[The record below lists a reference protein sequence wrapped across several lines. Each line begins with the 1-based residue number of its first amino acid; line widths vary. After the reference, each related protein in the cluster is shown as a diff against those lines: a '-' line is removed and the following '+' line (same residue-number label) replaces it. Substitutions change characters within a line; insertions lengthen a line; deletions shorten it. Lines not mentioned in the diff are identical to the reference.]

1 MTTNFSNIFKN
12 SFINAFAN
20 NEVSGRE
27 TLVIL
32 FCTCLVA
39 LYIFGVYRIVTRK
52 TFYSKNFNISLA
64 ALSVITAIVILT
76 VQSNIVLSLGMVG
89 ALSIVRFRTAIK
101 DPMDLVFLFW
111 AISIGIACG
120 AGMLEI
126 AVIGSLVLTALVF
139 VLDRLPMAKAAMILV
154 ISAQAGKEQT
164 NAITELVKK
173 YSKYF
178 KVKSRNISGE
188 RLDMVLELWVTQ
200 EEELVEQL
208 AAVPKVSSVSLMS
221 HDGEVTF

>member
-1 MTTNFSNIFKN
+1 MQ
-12 SFINAFAN
+12 
-20 NEVSGRE
+20 NEVSASE
-27 TLVIL
+27 VTVIL
-32 FCTCLVA
+32 LSTCVIA
-39 LYIFGVYRIVTRK
+39 LYIFLVYRVITRK

-64 ALSVITAIVILT
+64 ALAVITAIVILT

-111 AISIGIACG
+111 AISVGIACG

-126 AVIGSLVLTALVF
+126 AIIGSFILTALIF

-154 ISAQAGKEQT
+154 ISAQAGKDRTAQ
-164 NAITELVKK
+164 ITELVKK
-173 YSKYF
+173 YSKYY
-178 KVKSRNISGE
+178 KVKSRNITGE
-188 RLDMVLELWVTQ
+188 QLDMVIELWASK
-200 EEELVEQL
+200 EEELTEEL
-208 AAVPKVSSVSLMS
+208 SALSGIHSVSLMS

>member
-1 MTTNFSNIFKN
+1 MNFKNIFKN
-12 SFINAFAN
+12 SFLEAFAQN
-20 NEVSGRE
+20 NVSASEV
-27 TLVIL
+27 VIIL
-32 FCTCLVA
+32 MFTCIIS
-39 LYIFGVYRIVTRK
+39 LYIFLVYRMITRK

-64 ALSVITAIVILT
+64 ALAVITSIVILT

-111 AISIGIACG
+111 AISVGIACG

-126 AVIGSLVLTALVF
+126 AVIGSLVLTALIF

-154 ISAQAGKEQT
+154 ISAQAGKERTAQ
-164 NAITELVKK
+164 ITELVQK
-173 YSKYF
+173 YSKYY
-178 KVKSRNISGE
+178 KVKSRNITGE
-188 RLDMVLELWVTQ
+188 QLDMVMELWSSKD
-200 EEELVEQL
+200 EELTEAL
-208 AAVPKVSSVSLMS
+208 AALPGIHSVSLMS

>member
-1 MTTNFSNIFKN
+1 MNFVNIFKN
-12 SFINAFAN
+12 SFISAFSSN
-20 NEVSGRE
+20 GVSGVQ
-27 TLVIL
+27 TVVIL
-32 FCTCLVA
+32 FCTCLVS
-39 LYIFGVYRIVTRK
+39 LYLFGVYRVVTRK
-52 TFYSKNFNISLA
+52 TFYSKNFNISLS
-64 ALSVITAIVILT
+64 ALAVITAIVIMT

-111 AISIGIACG
+111 AISVGLACG

-126 AVIGSLVLTALVF
+126 AVIGSLVLTVLVF

-154 ISAQAGKEQT
+154 INAQAGKEQSD
-164 NAITELVKK
+164 AIMDQVKK
-173 YSKYF
+173 YSKYY
-178 KVKSRNISGE
+178 KVKSRNISSGM
-188 RLDMVLELWVTQ
+188 LDMVLELWVTQ

-208 AAVPKVSSVSLMS
+208 SALPKVSSVSLMS

>member
-1 MTTNFSNIFKN
+1 MNFKSIFKN
-12 SFINAFAN
+12 SFLEAFAQ
-20 NEVSGRE
+20 NEVSAGE
-27 TLVIL
+27 VTVIL
-32 FCTCLVA
+32 LSTCVIA
-39 LYIFGVYRIVTRK
+39 LYIFLVYRMITRK

-64 ALSVITAIVILT
+64 ALSLITAIVILT

-111 AISIGIACG
+111 AISVGIACG

-126 AVIGSLVLTALVF
+126 AVIGSLVLTALIF

-154 ISAQAGKEQT
+154 ISAQAGKERTEQ
-164 NAITELVKK
+164 ITELVKK
-173 YSKYF
+173 HSKYY
-178 KVKSRNISGE
+178 KVKSRNITGE
-188 RLDMVLELWVTQ
+188 QLDMVMELWSSK
-200 EEELVEQL
+200 EEELTEEL
-208 AAVPKVSSVSLMS
+208 AALPGIHSVSLMS

>member
-1 MTTNFSNIFKN
+1 MNFKSIFKN
-12 SFINAFAN
+12 SFLEAFAQ
-20 NEVSGRE
+20 NEVSAGE
-27 TLVIL
+27 VTVIL
-32 FCTCLVA
+32 LSTCVIA
-39 LYIFGVYRIVTRK
+39 LYIFLVYRMITRK

-64 ALSVITAIVILT
+64 ALSLITAIVILT

-111 AISIGIACG
+111 AISVGIACG

-126 AVIGSLVLTALVF
+126 AVIGSLVLTALIF

-154 ISAQAGKEQT
+154 ISAQAGKERTEQ
-164 NAITELVKK
+164 ITELVKK
-173 YSKYF
+173 HSKYY
-178 KVKSRNISGE
+178 KVKSRNITGE
-188 RLDMVLELWVTQ
+188 QLDMVMELWSSK
-200 EEELVEQL
+200 EEELTEEL
-208 AAVPKVSSVSLMS
+208 AALPGIHSVSLLS